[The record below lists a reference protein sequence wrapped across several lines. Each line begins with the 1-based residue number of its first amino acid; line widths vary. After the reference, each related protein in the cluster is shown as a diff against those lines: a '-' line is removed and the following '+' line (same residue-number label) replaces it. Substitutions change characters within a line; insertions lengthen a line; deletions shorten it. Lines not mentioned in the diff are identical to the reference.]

1 MPTFKISLFRWP
13 VLCLLVCLAGCS
25 PTPPLPAQT
34 STAAVSPSA
43 VEVAVV
49 PPAVPQA
56 STPALAAP
64 AQRAEGSPAA
74 VCPEGYV
81 RIAPGTFMMGRPCGS
96 QVFGAPKCDEAEH
109 SVTIT
114 RAFCMKATEVTQ
126 FEWLVVMG
134 SNPSLN
140 AGCGMDCPVDSV
152 TWHEARAYA
161 NALSHREGLP
171 ECYTA
176 SGLSG
181 LDCEGYRLPTESE
194 WEYAA
199 RAGTPGVI
207 NGHRNPTH
215 PNPVGQTQPNPWG
228 LYDMFG
234 NVEEWT
240 GDWWAKYPDTVTD
253 PTGPAT
259 GDTEFSEFPARVV
272 RGEMPGFGTGSA
284 TARGQNREFRRMGDI
299 GFRLV
304 RTVP

>member
-1 MPTFKISLFRWP
+1 MQSFKISLFRWP

-25 PTPPLPAQT
+25 PAST
-34 STAAVSPSA
+34 SPVSP
-43 VEVAVV
+43 
-49 PPAVPQA
+49 
-56 STPALAAP
+56 L
-64 AQRAEGSPAA
+64 AA
-74 VCPEGYV
+74 VCPAGYV
-81 RIAPGTFMMGRPCGS
+81 RIAPGTFMMGDPPFKGQPS
-96 QVFGAPKCDEAEH
+96 ASSTQH

-134 SNPSLN
+134 SNPSVY

-194 WEYAA
+194 WEYSA
-199 RAGTPGVI
+199 RAGTPGI
-207 NGHRNPTH
+207 TNEHPDPTQ
-215 PNPVGQTQPNPWG
+215 PRPVGQEQPNPWG
-228 LYDMFG
+228 LYDMLG

-240 GDWWAKYPDTVTD
+240 GDWWGTYPDTAID
-253 PTGPAT
+253 PTGPAM
-259 GDTEFSEFPARVV
+259 GDTRYRELPHRVV
-272 RGEMPGFGTGSA
+272 RGERPGDAFGSA
-284 TARGQNREFRRMGDI
+284 TARGKNREIDRGGDL